1 METEEKPSWEVY
13 GKYLDIRKVA
23 EWALAREMSVKEAL
37 ALAGVQN
44 TSETMDRKGQTQIDA
59 IEHALGYPPG
69 GLRRRTKPD
78 TYRVEVRAEVNRR
91 GLAET
96 MKKRGMN
103 MRRLG
108 AAMGHPPET
117 LWSRLCREKNECSID
132 LPFARKVA
140 DALGV
145 GVKSVFSLEIA
156 EAGKKG

>member
-1 METEEKPSWEVY
+1 
-13 GKYLDIRKVA
+13 
-23 EWALAREMSVKEAL
+23 
-37 ALAGVQN
+37 
-44 TSETMDRKGQTQIDA
+44 
-59 IEHALGYPPG
+59 
-69 GLRRRTKPD
+69 
-78 TYRVEVRAEVNRR
+78 
-91 GLAET
+91 